1 MYRDGVGEGQ
11 IPFVITHEVQQMK
24 LAIRDLYT
32 QAEEEIPML
41 IFLIVTKKINS
52 RAFLNG
58 KQNLNVGTV
67 IDTAITLPER

>member
-32 QAEEEIPML
+32 QAEEEVPML